1 MATIR
6 FTANLARHRP
16 IPDLTVSGDDLASV
30 LRDALSDDALLV
42 SYVLDEQGRL
52 RKHVNIFI
60 NGAMLKDRLRLSDPV
75 PADAEIYV
83 IQALSGG

>member
-16 IPDLTVSGDDLASV
+16 TPELQAVGDDLASV
-30 LRDALSDDALLV
+30 LHNALSGDPLL
-42 SYVLDEQGRL
+42 SGYVLDEQGRL

-60 NGAMLKDRLRLSDPV
+60 NGALVQDRVRLTDPV
-75 PADAEIYV
+75 PASAEIYI